1 MKQTSDK
8 NNHQLK
14 NHKIYIHSTSGLFCC
29 SNIFFNPF
37 FSLLLKRDSSFSFS
51 LENSDVSSFQEVAI
65 KDGRR
70 MNEKKHKPLQF
81 VLL

>member
-1 MKQTSDK
+1 VGRILIGD
-8 NNHQLK
+8 
-14 NHKIYIHSTSGLFCC
+14 ISTIVVFL
-29 SNIFFNPF
+29 
-37 FSLLLKRDSSFSFS
+37 FS
-51 LENSDVSSFQEVAI
+51 LENSDISSLQAVAI